1 HGRVLF
7 VVELFDRDLV
17 HSGRSPVGGD
27 FGKGRQQV
35 LLGIDLVDQTEP
47 AVSFDPRFEGRQHAP
62 CPDRAFRPTPAE
74 QDVSVLHSRF
84 RHWRRLLF
92 TGFGHGASIVLR
104 PFAPPALPGFGATT
118 NALTPERRLF
128 LPVGSQTGS
137 PAHEHRSVRSG
148 LSVSRIWSS
157 EHPVPNHPSV
167 PAVAF
172 AHNPSAQQASLSCS
186 VETRSKLKKGSGF
199 RLRFAG
205 SPKRTGRNGF
215 ALLRAAHSP
224 PVALHPASR
233 RRSYNR
239 LQAGV
244 CLPEEDLH
252 LSGQTRLQTHE
263 SRPVG
268 ALRL

>member
-1 HGRVLF
+1 ML
-7 VVELFDRDLV
+7 
-17 HSGRSPVGGD
+17 
-27 FGKGRQQV
+27 
-35 LLGIDLVDQTEP
+35 QTEQP
-47 AVSFDPRFEGRQHAP
+47 VPGKVGRQHAP

-74 QDVSVLHSRF
+74 QDVSVLYSRF
-84 RHWRRLLF
+84 RHSRRLLF

-104 PFAPPALPGFGATT
+104 PFAPPALPGFIATT

-128 LPVGSQTGS
+128 LPVGSPSGS

-224 PVALHPASR
+224 PVASHPASR

-252 LSGQTRLQTHE
+252 LSGQIRLQTHE

-268 ALRL
+268 ARRRVREYPGLRFAAPWAVESRPGWGCLARSRNKSRAQKRG